1 MVRDQAER
9 LRRALSRPRR
19 PASPRT
25 IAVASGKGGV
35 GKSNLSLNLSVSLSE
50 LGFRV
55 LLLDMDVGMGNID
68 ILLGQSSPLTLADWF
83 STRLPLSDIVKSGPG
98 QLSYIAGGTG
108 VAQWRTLDMAGIDY
122 FLAELQAIAS
132 RYDYLIFDMG
142 AGVSE
147 ERLYFLKS
155 VDDVFI
161 VTTPEPTAVTDAYAM
176 MKYMHAAGSEAPFS
190 IIVNRTSCG
199 QEGYGVFQRLKD
211 AAARFLNKP
220 IALLGIVPEDRVV
233 ARAVVSQMPFV
244 LLDPKAKA
252 SQAVRQMAWRYAMG
266 REGEPAP
273 PGQIPRF
280 FAMLRQFLLER

>member
-98 QLSYIAGGTG
+98 QLSYIAGGRALRNG
-108 VAQWRTLDMAGIDY
+108 GRWIWR
-122 FLAELQAIAS
+122 AS
-132 RYDYLIFDMG
+132 TIFG
-142 AGVSE
+142 
-147 ERLYFLKS
+147 
-155 VDDVFI
+155 
-161 VTTPEPTAVTDAYAM
+161 
-176 MKYMHAAGSEAPFS
+176 
-190 IIVNRTSCG
+190 
-199 QEGYGVFQRLKD
+199 
-211 AAARFLNKP
+211 
-220 IALLGIVPEDRVV
+220 
-233 ARAVVSQMPFV
+233 
-244 LLDPKAKA
+244 
-252 SQAVRQMAWRYAMG
+252 
-266 REGEPAP
+266 
-273 PGQIPRF
+273 
-280 FAMLRQFLLER
+280 